1 MPFAP
6 TKYYMWTCCISPA
19 RFQLSTF
26 NFQFSIHLMSINL
39 SDFDYIRKIVRD
51 RTGVLLADD
60 KTYLVESRLTR
71 IAKDHGVKSI
81 GGLVAKLRQQPFN
94 GLSELAIEAL
104 MTNETF
110 FYRDEHPFHALKTH
124 ILPEITTKRQA
135 KKTLNIWCAACSSGQ
150 EPYSI
155 GMLLHEEFPQLADW
169 DIRLVASD
177 ISTAILDRARTGIY
191 AQHEVNRGLSVTL
204 LNKYFQ
210 PIDNGWQID
219 EKIRRMVDFR
229 QMNLTDNYLPL
240 AQIDI
245 VFLRNVL
252 IYFDVETK
260 RSILAKVRRILQPD
274 GYLFLGGGETT
285 LNVDD
290 AFEPVQFNKT
300 VCYRLR

>member
-1 MPFAP
+1 
-6 TKYYMWTCCISPA
+6 
-19 RFQLSTF
+19 
-26 NFQFSIHLMSINL
+26 MSINS

-60 KTYLVESRLTR
+60 KTYLVESRLNR
-71 IAKDHGVKSI
+71 IAKDNGVKSI
-81 GGLVAKLRQQPFN
+81 SGLVAKLRQQPLN
-94 GLSELAIEAL
+94 GLSEVAIEAL

-110 FYRDEHPFHALKTH
+110 FYRDEHPFNALKTH
-124 ILPEITTKRQA
+124 ILPELLLKRETT
-135 KKTLNIWCAACSSGQ
+135 KTLNIWCAACSSGQ

-155 GMLLHEEFPQLADW
+155 AMLLQEEFPQLATW
-169 DIRLVASD
+169 NTRLVASD

-191 AQHEVNRGLSVTL
+191 AQHEVNRGLSPTL
-204 LNKYFQ
+204 LNQYFK
-210 PIDNGWQID
+210 PIDNGWQI
-219 EKIRRMVDFR
+219 EKKIRRMVEFR
-229 QMNLTDNYLPL
+229 QMNLTDSYLPL

-245 VFLRNVL
+245 IFLRNVL

-260 RSILAKVRRILQPD
+260 RSILAKVKRILQPD

-290 AFEPVQFNKT
+290 AFEPVQFDKA